1 MTAPLGFV
9 KHSTA
14 YGAIGV
20 DGAVMEWDEAFDVVV
35 VGSGIAGVATALA
48 ASAHG
53 LRPVLIEKAGKLGG
67 GTSFS
72 MGGIWIGNNHLARDA
87 GYRDSRREVL
97 DYMRFIAADEAD
109 QERLLAYVDRGPEAL
124 KFFEDL
130 GIRFRISR
138 GLTDHYFGVA
148 PGSLVEG
155 RCLNTDFIAATDLG
169 AWQDSILAPRDTPI
183 EVNSEE
189 LFKWG
194 GIANFDNWPK
204 DILARKNKV
213 RTRGV
218 GVITHFVKQ
227 LLARGVE
234 IRPCTRAE
242 RLAIEDGCVAGVVTD
257 KGVLAATCGVMLACG
272 AYESNPAMAAAYEGL
287 PGWLSMFPPTV
298 DGDGI
303 LMATEIGAKT
313 RTIHNNLAVF
323 LGFNIPGKHPG
334 EEPLFRIV
342 GISEMFCPHTLVVN
356 AAGKRFADETY
367 FQAMVP
373 SLRRY
378 DVKKHRHANLPC
390 YLIFDRQYV
399 DGFSFIDA
407 PRGSEIPDWVAR
419 ADSLPE
425 LAGKLAIE
433 PAGLVA
439 TVERFNGFARNGVD
453 ADFHRGE
460 AAWTLAKKDE
470 WKPTRADETYVNPS
484 LGTLR
489 IPPFYGVELHPSA
502 FASAGLVA
510 NAAAQVI
517 GQRDNPIP
525 GLYAAGNNAAHT
537 EYGVGYQAGFSLG
550 SGMTF
555 GYLAARH
562 MAGLN

>member
-1 MTAPLGFV
+1 MN
-9 KHSTA
+9 
-14 YGAIGV
+14 
-20 DGAVMEWDEAFDVVV
+20 WDEAFDVVV
-35 VGSGIAGVATALA
+35 IGSGMAGVATALA
-48 ASAHG
+48 AREAG
-53 LRPVLIEKAGKLGG
+53 LRPVLLEKAGKLGG

-72 MGGIWIGNNHLARDA
+72 MGGIWIGNNHLMRAA
-87 GYRDSRREVL
+87 GYQDSRDNVL
-97 DYMRFIAADEAD
+97 AYMRFVGAEETDD
-109 QERLLAYVDRGPEAL
+109 ERLLAYVDRGPEAL
-124 KFFEDL
+124 KFFEDC
-130 GIRFRISR
+130 GVRFRISY

-148 PGSLVEG
+148 PGSVAEG
-155 RCLNTDFIAATDLG
+155 RCLNTEFIAATDLG
-169 AWQDSILAPRDTPI
+169 EWQDSILSPRDTPI

-194 GIANFDNWPK
+194 GIANINNWPK
-204 DILARKNKV
+204 DILEERRRNKV

-227 LLARGVE
+227 LLARGVA
-234 IRPCTRAE
+234 IRPGTKAE
-242 RLAIEDGCVAGVVTD
+242 RLVMEGGRVAGVVTD
-257 KGVLAATCGVMLACG
+257 NGRIGATRGVMLACG
-272 AYESNPAMAAAYEGL
+272 AYESNPAMAKAYEGL
-287 PGWLSMFPPTV
+287 PGWLSMFPPTI

-303 LMATEIGAKT
+303 MMASELGAQT

-323 LGFNIPGKHPG
+323 LGFNIPGRHAG

-342 GISEMFCPHTLVVN
+342 GISEMFCPHTIVVN
-356 AAGKRFADETY
+356 SEAQRFADETY

-373 SLRRY
+373 ALRQY
-378 DVKKHRHANLPC
+378 DVKQHRHANLPC
-390 YLIFDRQYV
+390 YLVFDRQYV

-407 PRGSEIPDWVAR
+407 PRGSAIPDWVAR
-419 ADSLPE
+419 ADTLPE
-425 LAGKLAIE
+425 LATKLRID
-433 PAGLVA
+433 PAGLAA
-439 TVERFNGFARNGVD
+439 TVERFNAFARKGVD
-453 ADFHRGE
+453 EDFRRGE
-460 AAWTLAKKDE
+460 AAWTLAKKDV
-470 WKPTRADETYVNPS
+470 WKPTQPDETYVNLS

-510 NAAAQVI
+510 NVNAQVI
-517 GQRDNPIP
+517 GQRQTPIP
-525 GLYAAGNNAAHT
+525 GLYAAGNNAVHT

>member
-1 MTAPLGFV
+1 MN
-9 KHSTA
+9 
-14 YGAIGV
+14 
-20 DGAVMEWDEAFDVVV
+20 WDEVFDVVV
-35 VGSGIAGVATALA
+35 IGSGIAGVSTALA
-48 ASAHG
+48 AREAG
-53 LRPVLIEKAGKLGG
+53 LRPVLLEKADKLGG

-72 MGGIWIGNNHLARDA
+72 VGGIWIGMNHLMLAA
-87 GYRDSRREVL
+87 GYKDSRDDVL
-97 DYMRFIAADEAD
+97 SYMRFVGAEETDD
-109 QERLLAYVDRGPEAL
+109 ERLLAYVDRGPEAL

-148 PGSLVEG
+148 PGSVAEG

-169 AWQDSILAPRDTPI
+169 IWQDSILAPRDTPI

-189 LFKWG
+189 LFNWG
-194 GIANFDNWPK
+194 GIANINNWPK
-204 DILARKNKV
+204 DVLEERRRNKI

-227 LLARGVE
+227 LLARGVM
-234 IRPCTRAE
+234 IKRGTRALSLVTE
-242 RLAIEDGCVAGVVTD
+242 NGRVTGVVTD
-257 KGVLAATCGVMLACG
+257 KGRIAGTRGVMLACG
-272 AYESNPAMAAAYEGL
+272 AYESNPAMAQAYEGL
-287 PGWLSMFPPTV
+287 PGFLSMFPPTI
-298 DGDGI
+298 DGDG
-303 LMATEIGAKT
+303 MVMGAELGAQT
-313 RTIHNNLAVF
+313 RTIRNNLAVF

-342 GISEMFCPHTLVVN
+342 GISEMFCPHTMVVN
-356 AAGKRFADETY
+356 RDGQRFADETY
-367 FQAMVP
+367 FQNMVP

-390 YLIFDRQYV
+390 YLIFDQQYI

-407 PRGSEIPDWVAR
+407 PRGSEVPAWVSRAGSLEELAVKLTIDPTGLSSTVAR
-419 ADSLPE
+419 
-425 LAGKLAIE
+425 
-433 PAGLVA
+433 
-439 TVERFNGFARNGVD
+439 FNAFARKGVD
-453 ADFHRGE
+453 EDFRRGE
-460 AAWTLAKKDE
+460 AAWCLAKKDV
-470 WKPTRADETYVNPS
+470 WKPTREDEKYVSPT

-489 IPPFYGVELHPSA
+489 IPPFYGVELHPSV
-502 FASAGLVA
+502 FASGGLVA
-510 NAAAQVI
+510 NASAQVI
-517 GQRDNPIP
+517 NQRAAPIP
-525 GLYAAGNNAAHT
+525 GLYAAGNNAVHT